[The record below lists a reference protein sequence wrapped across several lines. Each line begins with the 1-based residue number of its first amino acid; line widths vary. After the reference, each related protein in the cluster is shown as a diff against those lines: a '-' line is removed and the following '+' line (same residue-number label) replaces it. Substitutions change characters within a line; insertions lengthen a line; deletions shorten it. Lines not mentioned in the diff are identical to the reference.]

1 MKKYIIICLT
11 IIVLGLGADYLYY
24 YNGALFFPYTG
35 QSTCFTGAD
44 NESLYL
50 DTGDG
55 LKVHGWMRGYLTW
68 VLPLIV
74 LFIFLFGL
82 YDKFWM

>member
-1 MKKYIIICLT
+1 MKKFLILCAILIALAYGT
-11 IIVLGLGADYLYY
+11 DYLYFY
-24 YNGALFFPYTG
+24 VGNLYLPQTG
-35 QSTCFTGAD
+35 EITCFTGSD
-44 NESLYL
+44 SESLYL